1 MIEKCKSCGTIFEVD
16 DKFLTKNVKWFKCG
30 VCNNKWNSDPKLF
43 ENSNQKQTD
52 FKNN

>member
-30 VCNNKWNSDPKLF
+30 VCNNKWDLTSTFF
-43 ENSNQKQTD
+43 EKTNQERRLI
-52 FKNN
+52 